1 VFTSPIKI
9 LLICSVRMSPLDI
22 LISDPG
28 FLFFA
33 MKKYFLIQDFNKRD
47 IAFLKCVILANV
59 VLPRILRDYRVEV
72 YFTYGQNNST
82 LDNFTA
88 R

>member
-9 LLICSVRMSPLDI
+9 LLICSVRMS
-22 LISDPG
+22 
-28 FLFFA
+28 
-33 MKKYFLIQDFNKRD
+33 LIQDFNKRD
-47 IAFLKCVILANV
+47 IAFLKCVILAIA

-82 LDNFTA
+82 RSRQFHGKIRHVLEPGL
-88 R
+88 